1 MSPIAKKKK
10 ITTPVARKFSP
21 RAVKSIEVKPSKPVC
36 PPNPSLRL
44 YRRIAGSFIAVV
56 VILLATVVLLSTT
69 KAIIRVTP
77 QPRTVEA
84 SFLVD
89 VIKEGTAEGKILGT
103 AVEQT
108 FEQSKTFPVIGVE
121 QKEVLAKSGGTIK
134 IINNSSKTQPLVAT
148 TRLLSS
154 SGVLFRLDKGVTVP
168 AGGSVDAAVH
178 ADQDGPIGDIE
189 PDKFTIPGLST
200 SLQSSIYGE
209 SSTAMAGGRRM
220 VSVVSQEEIDGDVVK
235 LTDEVTAFAQE
246 QLQTQFGTGF
256 GGQVFSSEILLE
268 NSDTKSGEEKDSVTI
283 SLKIKVTGVFYGCG
297 VLNDLVFAKLYE
309 SLEDGFIFANDNV
322 DYQKAPDSCVADVE
336 ITQANAARGTAELR
350 VTLKKD
356 SIVSNTNVFLQPEV
370 LVGKTSAEVKDYLV
384 KAGLAKDV
392 SVIIFPPWNSKVPS
406 MLDQV
411 TVQVVE

>member
-1 MSPIAKKKK
+1 MSPIVKKKK
-10 ITTPVARKFSP
+10 MAVPVARKFSP

-44 YRRIAGSFIAVV
+44 YRRISGSFIAVV

-84 SFLVD
+84 SLLVD

-103 AVEQT
+103 VVEQT
-108 FEQSKTFPVIGVE
+108 FEQSKTFPVVGAE

-168 AGGSVDAAVH
+168 AGGSVEAAVH
-178 ADQDGPIGDIE
+178 ADQDGPTGDIA

-209 SSTAMAGGRRM
+209 SSAAMVGGRRM
-220 VSVVSQEEIDGDVVK
+220 VSVVSQTEIDSDVAK
-235 LTDEVTAFAQE
+235 LTDEVTVFAQE
-246 QLQTQFGTGF
+246 QLQTQFGTDF
-256 GGQVFSSEILLE
+256 GGKVFSSEVLSKV
-268 NSDTKSGEEKDSVTI
+268 SDTEAGEEKDSVTI
-283 SLKIKVTGVFYGCG
+283 SLKIKVTGVFFGCG

-309 SLEDGFIFANDNV
+309 NLEDGFIFANNNV
-322 DYQKAPDSCVADVE
+322 DSQKSSDSCVADVE

-350 VTLKKD
+350 VTFKKD
-356 SIVSNTNVFLQPEV
+356 SVVSNTNVFLQPEV